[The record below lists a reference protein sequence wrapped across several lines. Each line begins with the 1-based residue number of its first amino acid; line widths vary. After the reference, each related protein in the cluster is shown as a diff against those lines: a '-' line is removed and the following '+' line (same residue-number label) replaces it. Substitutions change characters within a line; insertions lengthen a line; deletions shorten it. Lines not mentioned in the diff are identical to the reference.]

1 MLAGA
6 NVAITG
12 RLRHLH
18 GEPMCNRDVA
28 DVHEGQTIVV
38 IGYPR
43 VDSLGAETSS
53 ITEGIVSAKELEKQ
67 IKKWRES
74 RARKSGHQTTA
85 DRRTVRVN
93 GQDVLVITKA
103 RNKAEG

>member
-1 MLAGA
+1 M
-6 NVAITG
+6 TDK
-12 RLRHLH
+12 R
-18 GEPMCNRDVA
+18 GEEDC
-28 DVHEGQTIVV
+28 E
-38 IGYPR
+38 Y
-43 VDSLGAETSS
+43 
-53 ITEGIVSAKELEKQ
+53 TEGIVSAKELEKQ